1 MTVLITGGMGFTG
14 LHTARQ
20 FLDGGEDVVI
30 TWYQTWREPD
40 FIKDEYNKRVKV
52 VRVDVTSTH
61 DVLETVRKHGVD
73 AICHLAVPG
82 LAALSPAEDFRVN
95 MAGLINV
102 LEAGRL
108 FGVKRISVASSQ
120 TVYGGVPQGPF
131 REDMALAVESR
142 SGTEAFKK
150 AWETLALHWG
160 DRTGVEVVM
169 LRLGGI
175 CGPLYHTLANL
186 MSRLVH
192 AAVKGIEPDF
202 SSGRGGGVPFALD
215 TQDWGYVK
223 NCASG
228 IQLLHTTEKLN
239 HKIYNV
245 SGGRAVTNQEVVDS
259 IHELIP
265 DAKLPLQEGQSPRWR
280 PDGYMDLSRLRTDTG
295 YQAKYEIPE
304 AVADYIKWLQ
314 AGNKF

>member
-14 LHTARQ
+14 LHTAKS
-20 FLDGGEDVVI
+20 FLDAGEDVVI

-40 FIKDEYNKRVKV
+40 FIKDEYNQRVKIE
-52 VRVDVTSTH
+52 RIDVTSHH
-61 DVLETVRKHGVD
+61 DIAAVVGKHGVTE
-73 AICHLAVPG
+73 ICHLAVPG
-82 LAALSPAEDFRVN
+82 LGALSAAEDYRVN

-120 TVYGGVPQGPF
+120 TVYGGVTGGPF
-131 REDMALAVESR
+131 REDMNLPAQSR

-150 AWETLALHWG
+150 AWEILALHWG
-160 DRTGVEVVM
+160 DRAETEVVM

-192 AAVKGIEPDF
+192 AAVKGTEPDY
-202 SSGRGGGVPFALD
+202 GRGGVPFAED

-223 NCASG
+223 NVALG
-228 IQLLHTTEKLN
+228 TQLLHTTEKLN

-245 SGGRAVTNQEVVDS
+245 GGGRAVTNQEVVDS
-259 IHELIP
+259 IHEIIP
-265 DAKLPLQEGQSPRWR
+265 NAKLPMQEGKSPRWR
-280 PDGYMDLSRLRTDTG
+280 PNGYMDLSRLKGDTG

-304 AVADYIKWLQ
+304 AVADYIKWIQ

>member
-14 LHTARQ
+14 LHTARA
-20 FLDGGEDVVI
+20 FLDAGEDVVI
-30 TWYQTWREPD
+30 TWYQTWRDPD
-40 FIKDEYNKRVKV
+40 FIKDEYHKRVKIE
-52 VRVDVTSTH
+52 RLDVTSHH
-61 DVLETVRKHGVD
+61 DVVEALRQHNVTGL
-73 AICHLAVPG
+73 CHLAVPG
-82 LAALSPAEDFRVN
+82 LGALSPAEDFRVN
-95 MAGLINV
+95 MSGLINV

-108 FGVKRISVASSQ
+108 FGVKRISIASSQ
-120 TVYGGVPQGPF
+120 TVYSGVSEGPF
-131 REDMALAVESR
+131 REDMNLPSHSR
-142 SGTEAFKK
+142 SNTEAFKK
-150 AWETLALHWG
+150 AWEILAMHWG

-192 AAVKGIEPDF
+192 AAVEGTDVAY
-202 SSGRGGGVPFALD
+202 GRGGVPFAED

-223 NCASG
+223 NVALG
-228 IQLLHTTEKLN
+228 IQLLHTTETLS

-245 SGGRAVTNQEVVDS
+245 GGGRAVTNQEVVDA

-265 DAKLPLQEGQSPRWR
+265 DAKLPMLEGRSPRWR
-280 PDGYMDLSRLRTDTG
+280 PNGHMDLARLKEDTG
-295 YQAKYEIPE
+295 YKTRYEIPE

-314 AGNKF
+314 AGNRV